1 MLDLKLMKRKLLLFS
16 VLFVFLIFPS
26 GNKKT
31 VFAQGT
37 CVCDYDAGGNCAVQ
51 TQNCWANHSPRCGS
65 GPYGCN
71 CYCSP
76 GSDQIIILSPV
87 HSFDDVSC
95 RQFCLSETDLGCKS
109 VGTNLEANNFKRK
122 GLNNFGWCLDY
133 SANCDTII
141 RGQGAGLCPLPPP
154 AYTPVNTYWTFCK
167 CGGTPTNP
175 ILPTP
180 TPQPILCGSEESV
193 NTAVGCIPA
202 SDINEF
208 TAFVI
213 GWAVRMGGGISFL
226 LILLSGFIIIT
237 SSGNPQKVKAGKE
250 LLTSAISGLFL
261 IIFSVFILEIVGL
274 RIFRIPGL

>member
-51 TQNCWANHSPRCGS
+51 TQNCWTNHTATCGS
-65 GPYGCN
+65 SPYGCN
-71 CYCSP
+71 CFCFP
-76 GSDQIIILSPV
+76 GASQIIFLPPS
-87 HSFDDVSC
+87 HSMSC
-95 RQFCLSETDLGCKS
+95 REYCLNQTGLGCLS
-109 VGTNLEANNFKRK
+109 VGTNQDANNFKKR
-122 GLNNFGWCLDY
+122 GLNLLRFCINFNADCNNVI
-133 SANCDTII
+133 SSQNANL
-141 RGQGAGLCPLPPP
+141 LCQLPPP
-154 AYTPVNTYWTFCK
+154 YSTPSETYWTFCR
-167 CGGTPTNP
+167 CGGSPLP

-180 TPQPILCGSEESV
+180 LPQPILCPGEESV
-193 NTAVGCIPA
+193 STAIGCIPV

-208 TAFVI
+208 TSFIIRWAI
-213 GWAVRMGGGISFL
+213 GMGGGISFL